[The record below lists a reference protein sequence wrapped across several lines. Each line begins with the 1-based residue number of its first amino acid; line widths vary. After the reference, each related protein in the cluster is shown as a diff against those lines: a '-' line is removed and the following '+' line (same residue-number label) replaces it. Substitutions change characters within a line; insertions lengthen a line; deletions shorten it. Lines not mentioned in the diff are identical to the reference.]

1 MAGDT
6 IITIIGNLT
15 ADPEVRFTPSGAGVA
30 SFTVASTPRVFD
42 RQAGEYKDGE
52 TLFMRCSIWR
62 EAAENVAES
71 LKKGM
76 RVIVQGRL
84 VQRSFTTREGE
95 NRTVVEMQVDEI
107 GPSLRYAKAQVTRQ
121 SPQQGGQ
128 NQGGNFGGGNQ
139 QGNGGFG
146 GQGQQ
151 GGQNQGQNQNGFG
164 GDNQG
169 GPQQGGNFGG
179 NFGGNQNQGGP
190 QQSGQNQG
198 GNFGGGN
205 QQGNG
210 GFGGQSQQGSQNQ
223 GGGFGGGNFGGNF
236 GGNQVADFGGE
247 PAF

>member
-121 SPQQGGQ
+121 SPQQG
-128 NQGGNFGGGNQ
+128 N
-139 QGNGGFG
+139 
-146 GQGQQ
+146 
-151 GGQNQGQNQNGFG
+151 QNQGQNGFG
-164 GDNQG
+164 GGNQG

-179 NFGGNQNQGGP
+179 NFGGNQNQGQGGFGGGNSQQGNGGFGGGNQGGP
-190 QQSGQNQG
+190 QQG
-198 GNFGGGN
+198 GNFGGN
-205 QQGNG
+205 SQQGNG
-210 GFGGQSQQGSQNQ
+210 GFGGQGQQGNQNQNGFGGGNQ
-223 GGGFGGGNFGGNF
+223 GGPQQGGNFGGNF

>member
-6 IITIIGNLT
+6 IITIVGNLT

-42 RQAGEYKDGE
+42 RQTGEYKDGE

-71 LKKGM
+71 LKKGL

-121 SPQQGGQ
+121 SPQQSGQ
-128 NQGGNFGGGNQ
+128 NQGGNFGGGNSQ

-151 GGQNQGQNQNGFG
+151 GNQNQNGFG
-164 GDNQG
+164 GGNQG
-169 GPQQGGNFGG
+169 GPQQ
-179 NFGGNQNQGGP
+179 
-190 QQSGQNQG
+190 
-198 GNFGGGN
+198 
-205 QQGNG
+205 
-210 GFGGQSQQGSQNQ
+210 
-223 GGGFGGGNFGGNF
+223 GGNFGGNF

>member
-6 IITIIGNLT
+6 IITIVGNLT
-15 ADPEVRFTPSGAGVA
+15 ADPEMRFTPSGAAVA
-30 SFTVASTPRVFD
+30 SFTVASTPRTFD
-42 RQAGEYKDGE
+42 RQAGEWKDGE

-62 EAAENVAES
+62 DAAENVAES
-71 LKKGM
+71 LTKGT

-128 NQGGNFGGGNQ
+128 NQGGNFGAGNQ

-151 GGQNQGQNQNGFG
+151 GGQNQGNQNQNGFG
-164 GDNQG
+164 GGNQG
-169 GPQQGGNFGG
+169 GPQQ
-179 NFGGNQNQGGP
+179 
-190 QQSGQNQG
+190 
-198 GNFGGGN
+198 
-205 QQGNG
+205 
-210 GFGGQSQQGSQNQ
+210 
-223 GGGFGGGNFGGNF
+223 GGNFGGNF

>member
-42 RQAGEYKDGE
+42 RQSGEYKDGE

-128 NQGGNFGGGNQ
+128 NQVGNFGGNSQ

-151 GGQNQGQNQNGFG
+151 GGQNQGNQNQNGFG
-164 GDNQG
+164 GGNQG
-169 GPQQGGNFGG
+169 GPQQ
-179 NFGGNQNQGGP
+179 
-190 QQSGQNQG
+190 
-198 GNFGGGN
+198 
-205 QQGNG
+205 
-210 GFGGQSQQGSQNQ
+210 
-223 GGGFGGGNFGGNF
+223 GGNFGGNF